1 MRRVGRLFT
10 ACVGV
15 IAAALVAAPLF
26 GAGFQLYTEGSAEA
40 LGQAGAVSA
49 RRDVLSNAWY
59 NPASMTDFARPQFMI
74 GDALVRL
81 KIDYDDKSGADWSLE
96 HHWRPVP
103 HFYTVYPFDEKV
115 VGTLSCNVP
124 YGLATDWPDSWSG
137 RTTALDTRIEAYYLT
152 PAVAWKMT
160 DRLSLA
166 VGMNVVRARAH
177 IRKILPAIP
186 LWGIPESEFQLSG
199 EDYGVGYLAALNY
212 MINEEWN
219 VALKYQ
225 SRVDL
230 TFEGDTMFSVQVPG
244 VYKNGPAEADLRL
257 PATVTLGI
265 SNRSID
271 KWTFG
276 FDIVW
281 TQWTAYDALQI
292 RMDNPPGTQPPV
304 EKDWR
309 NVFSYRLGAE
319 YQYNENWRFRC
330 GYVFDES
337 PIDGDTRAPEMPGSD
352 RHMFMIGC
360 SYDTER
366 WGVDFAYSYLIARD
380 TDAGNEVPIGG
391 VAGGNYRTR
400 THLAAISFR
409 YKF

>member
-1 MRRVGRLFT
+1 MKRITRLWT
-10 ACVGV
+10 AGLTL
-15 IAAALVAAPLF
+15 ALAVLAGLPAW

-40 LGQAGAVSA
+40 LGQAGAISA
-49 RRDVLSNAWY
+49 RRDMLSNAWY

-74 GDALVRL
+74 GDTTVRL
-81 KIDYDDKSGADWSLE
+81 KIDYDDTSGADWSLE
-96 HHWRPVP
+96 RHWRQIP
-103 HFYTVYPFDEKV
+103 HFYAVYPFDENV
-115 VGTLSCNVP
+115 VGTLSLNIP
-124 YGLATDWPDSWSG
+124 YGLATDWPDNWSG
-137 RTTALDTRIEAYYLT
+137 RAIALDTRIEAYYLT
-152 PAVAWKMT
+152 PAVAWKMN
-160 DRLSLA
+160 DKLSLA
-166 VGMNVVRARAH
+166 VGVSLVRARAYL
-177 IRKILPAIP
+177 RRWLPAVGP
-186 LWGIPESEFQLSG
+186 VPATDFELSG

-212 MINEEWN
+212 MINEEWD

-230 TFEGDTMFSVQVPG
+230 TFEGDTMFSNQFPG

-265 SNRSID
+265 ANHSID

-276 FDIVW
+276 FDVVW
-281 TQWTAYDALQI
+281 TQWTAYDALQV
-292 RMDNPPGTQPPV
+292 RMDNPPGTQPPI

-319 YQYNENWRFRC
+319 YQYDENWRFRC

-337 PIDGDTRAPEMPGSD
+337 PVDGDTRAPEMPGSD
-352 RHMFMIGC
+352 RHMLMVGC

-380 TDAGNEVPIGG
+380 TDAGNAVPIGG
-391 VAGGNYRTR
+391 VPHGDYRTR
-400 THLAAISFR
+400 AHLASVSFR